1 MIKSLQF
8 ALVLSLLLPLA
19 ASADAQPSRSGS
31 FKSGFSSQRAPAPKP
46 AFGSFGGSKQTT
58 QAPPPRSPSSGGF
71 GSFGNAPKPATPLP
85 QRSDSALSQ
94 KLDKNAQQANA
105 LRTLDERK
113 AAQAARDARPVPGY
127 EDRQGTM
134 QAPPMQMPP
143 APMPAPAPIIVRN
156 DNSGLMSVITGF
168 MLARATSGAH
178 AGNNGYPGP
187 VATTATVPGA
197 NPQPATNEGG
207 GFFSSVLRT
216 FAWLLVL
223 SIVGWVAYFIWKFL
237 RRGKAQNKSN
247 YAFERN

>member
-1 MIKSLQF
+1 MTKSLQF

-19 ASADAQPSRSGS
+19 ASAEAQPSKSGS
-31 FKSGFSSQRAPAPKP
+31 FKSGFSSQRSQAPKP
-46 AFGSFGGSKQTT
+46 SFGSFGGSRQSTP
-58 QAPPPRSPSSGGF
+58 APPPRSPQLSKAPGGGF
-71 GSFGNAPKPATPLP
+71 GSFGGAAAPAP
-85 QRSDSALSQ
+85 QKSDSALSQ

-127 EDRQGTM
+127 ENRQDSM
-134 QAPPMQMPP
+134 PPPMQMPQ
-143 APMPAPAPIIVRN
+143 PMPAPAPIIVRQ

-178 AGNNGYPGP
+178 AGNNGYTGP
-187 VATTATVPGA
+187 VAGTASV
-197 NPQPATNEGG
+197 NQPAGNEGG
-207 GFFSSVLRT
+207 GFFTSVLRT
-216 FAWLLVL
+216 FAWLLVVSVL
-223 SIVGWVAYFIWKFL
+223 GWLAFFTWKFL

>member
-8 ALVLSLLLPLA
+8 ALVLSLLLPLG
-19 ASADAQPSRSGS
+19 ASADAQPSKSGS

-46 AFGSFGGSKQTT
+46 SFGSFGGSRQST
-58 QAPPPRSPSSGGF
+58 QAPPPRAPSGGF
-71 GSFGNAPKPATPLP
+71 GSFGGAQKPLP
-85 QRSDSALSQ
+85 QKSDSALSQ
-94 KLDKNAQQANA
+94 KLDRNAQQANA

-127 EDRQGTM
+127 EDRQATV
-134 QAPPMQMPP
+134 QPPPMQMPP

-156 DNSGLMSVITGF
+156 DNSGLMNVITGF
-168 MLARATSGAH
+168 MLAKATSGAH
-178 AGNNGYPGP
+178 AGTNGYPGP
-187 VATTATVPGA
+187 VAGTAPGA
-197 NPQPATNEGG
+197 NQQPASNEGG
-207 GFFSSVLRT
+207 GFFASVLRT

-223 SIVGWVAYFIWKFL
+223 SIVGWLAYFTWKFV